1 MSALRPLAVLGLAL
15 AACGGGPR
23 PEDSPRVV
31 EDTARGV
38 RYTCPAGWKSSDG
51 EIRSKEGSL
60 LTLRVY
66 DLVEADKKFVAGLP
80 DTILPQLEEWAKY
93 YYVVEGAPTRTE
105 TSIAG
110 LPATEWTYPIRIRP
124 KDPPSKVTYW
134 VVRRA
139 TRLFILRAAYP
150 PLGLA
155 ADEATMRGV
164 VEGWAFL

>member
-1 MSALRPLAVLGLAL
+1 VTPRRAGLLLLLAL
-15 AACGGGPR
+15 AACARGPR

-31 EDTARGV
+31 EDKARGV
-38 RYTCPAGWKSSDG
+38 RYTCPAGWKSHDG
-51 EIRSKEGSL
+51 EIRSAAGSL

-93 YYVVEGAPTRTE
+93 YYVVDGPPTRQE
-105 TSIAG
+105 TTIAG
-110 LPATEWTYPIRIRP
+110 LPATEWNYPIRIRP
-124 KDPPSKVTYW
+124 KDPQSKLTYW
-134 VVRRA
+134 VVRRQ

-155 ADEATMRGV
+155 ADEAAMRDV
-164 VEGWAFL
+164 VQGWAFL